1 MNTHFSIVI
10 LSLTALAIFTLFSL
24 KKVNNNRYSMSLKS
38 VGIII
43 FLSGILLGYD
53 TFAKQ

>member
-10 LSLTALAIFTLFSL
+10 LALTALAIFTLFSL
-24 KKVNNNRYSMSLKS
+24 KKVNNNSYSMPLTR

-43 FLSGILLGYD
+43 FLLGILLGYD
-53 TFAKQ
+53 TFSKP